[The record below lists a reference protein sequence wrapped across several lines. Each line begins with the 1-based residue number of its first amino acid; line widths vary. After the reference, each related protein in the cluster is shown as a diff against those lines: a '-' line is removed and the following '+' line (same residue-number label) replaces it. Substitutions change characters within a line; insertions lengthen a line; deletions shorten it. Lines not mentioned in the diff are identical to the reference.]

1 MTTTVDNITNIIET
15 SIEKKKY
22 KKLDLDFFQGIFEVI
37 LDIMELIE
45 EFYKDK
51 SGSVKKQIVISIG
64 NKLVAKFYP
73 DKLEFYNENVSE
85 IIETIIQSFK
95 VLSKLKNTSKC
106 LCFFC

>member
-1 MTTTVDNITNIIET
+1 MTTTVDKISNTIET

-22 KKLDLDFFQGIFEVI
+22 KKLDFDFFQGLFELI

-64 NKLVAKFYP
+64 NQLVAKFYP
-73 DKLEFYNENVSE
+73 EKLEFYNENVSE

-106 LCFFC
+106 FCFFC